1 MYVLLGGEGGEDY
14 AMMVEV
20 SYKKNASI
28 QTDFYKQSLDTG
40 LVQSIW

>member
-1 MYVLLGGEGGEDY
+1 MFSWGGGNY
-14 AMMVEV
+14 AMMLEA
-20 SYKKNASI
+20 SYKNASI